1 MLDSEFVD
9 LSLILL
15 KILFHCPHPSHL
27 NHFDFNLEVKY
38 QEGFGLSLAM
48 LQSQRNQLTVKPLT
62 KRVGLC
68 KKGTA
73 QNILYSFFQ
82 CRCPSRDSGDH
93 ELRHRSHICHN
104 EMSVAVVISHM
115 YCSKKVLDDYYPLKS
130 CFCHCLLH

>member
-1 MLDSEFVD
+1 MLDSECVD
-9 LSLILL
+9 LSLIPKEFLVC
-15 KILFHCPHPSHL
+15 CPHLSHL
-27 NHFDFNLEVKY
+27 THFDFNLDL
-38 QEGFGLSLAM
+38 EGFGLSLA
-48 LQSQRNQLTVKPLT
+48 LLWSQRNQLTVKQLT
-62 KRVGLC
+62 KHASLC